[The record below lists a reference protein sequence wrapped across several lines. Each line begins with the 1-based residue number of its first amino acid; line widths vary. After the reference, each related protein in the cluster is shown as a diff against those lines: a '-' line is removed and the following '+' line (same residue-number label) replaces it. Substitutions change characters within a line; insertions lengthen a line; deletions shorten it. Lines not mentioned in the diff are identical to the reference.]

1 MGYAAIFDFDG
12 VLVDSN
18 WAHFQAF
25 RRIAADLGRE
35 FADDE
40 LRRTFG
46 MHNNQIFPML
56 LREELTPQKIVTLTN
71 KKELYYR
78 ELARE
83 LLLPIPGAVPLLRSL
98 RAAGWQVAIG
108 SSGPGRNVQLGIEI
122 LGIADD
128 LDVVVTGDDVVHG
141 KPAPDI
147 FLLCLERL
155 GVEAGQCVV
164 LEDAPQGVAAALAAG
179 IPVVALTSSQPREM
193 LGHAHLVVDDLAEL
207 TPGALAAVIAMGC

>member
-56 LREELTPQKIVTLTN
+56 LREELTPQKIVTLGS

-78 ELARE
+78 ELERE

-179 IPVVALTSSQPREM
+179 IPVVPLTSSQPREM

>member
-1 MGYAAIFDFDG
+1 
-12 VLVDSN
+12 
-18 WAHFQAF
+18 
-25 RRIAADLGRE
+25 
-35 FADDE
+35 
-40 LRRTFG
+40 
-46 MHNNQIFPML
+46 
-56 LREELTPQKIVTLTN
+56 
-71 KKELYYR
+71 
-78 ELARE
+78 
-83 LLLPIPGAVPLLRSL
+83 
-98 RAAGWQVAIG
+98 VAIG

-193 LGHAHLVVDDLAEL
+193 LGQAHLVVDDLAEL